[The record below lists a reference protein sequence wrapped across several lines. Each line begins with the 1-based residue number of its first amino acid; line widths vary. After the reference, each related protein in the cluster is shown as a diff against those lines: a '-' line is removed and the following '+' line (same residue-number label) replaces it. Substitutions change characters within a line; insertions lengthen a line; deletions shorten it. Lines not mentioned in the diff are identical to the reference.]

1 MSQEPILAEPHARN
15 TLYVYRGLSWGV
27 GEHIYIYIYIY
38 VLIVCIYIYT
48 YTHTHTFS
56 RNDEYMCT
64 YYEIIEMTLGWL
76 FDS

>member
-38 VLIVCIYIYT
+38 MY
-48 YTHTHTFS
+48 
-56 RNDEYMCT
+56 
-64 YYEIIEMTLGWL
+64 
-76 FDS
+76 